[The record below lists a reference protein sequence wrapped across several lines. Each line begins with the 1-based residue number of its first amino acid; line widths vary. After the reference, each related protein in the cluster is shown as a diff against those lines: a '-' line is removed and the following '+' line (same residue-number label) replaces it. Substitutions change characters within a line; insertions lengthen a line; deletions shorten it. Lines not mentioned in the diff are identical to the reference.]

1 MNRIAFAQ
9 VAAAVALAL
18 AAHGNPALAQG
29 KAPGGVHTVKVR
41 VVGEAYLVLDQHP
54 VVILE
59 ADKVGRIVWD
69 LPGKPSNWRFRDDG
83 IAIDGGQFLGCRV
96 EQQGL
101 RFSCTDKPPPRNK
114 QLYPYR
120 LTVYNGADANAKSLY
135 VDSAV
140 QND

>member
-1 MNRIAFAQ
+1 MRRPAIPLL
-9 VAAAVALAL
+9 AAALGAAGLAMT
-18 AAHGNPALAQG
+18 GPALAQAKG
-29 KAPGGVHTVKVR
+29 TVKVR
-41 VVGEAYLVLDQHP
+41 IVADTYVVVDQHP

-59 ADKVGRIVWD
+59 ADKVGRITWE
-69 LPGKPSNWRFRDDG
+69 LPGRPSPWRFRDDG

-96 EQQGL
+96 EAQGL
-101 RFSCTDKPPPRNK
+101 KFSCVDKPSPRAK

-120 LTVYNGADANAKSLY
+120 LTIYNGAGNDAKSIY